1 MYYTK
6 YLAKQQ
12 GIILFNP
19 YKQLFK
25 EAGFC
30 LPFKDAEETVP
41 HSVTQPQ
48 SSG

>member
-25 EAGFC
+25 EADFY
-30 LPFKDAEETVP
+30 LQLTDAEETVP
-41 HSVTQPQ
+41 HSVAQPQ
-48 SSG
+48 SSR